1 VTRNKTTDPTHT
13 HRILRQDK
21 ALVRAVEARA
31 TIGLGDPIERAQARL
46 LLFVYKRWL
55 RGMAAAPSWMV
66 EETLSASV
74 LFHQPAISA
83 LSRRNLGLGVSKCGI
98 GAHMGVL
105 YRFGMACARRR
116 KNQILYTHILCG
128 FDQCS
133 TLCLRKLDMTRYPS
147 HQLSTLTG

>member
-66 EETLSASV
+66 EEILSASKHVGDDRAV
-74 LFHQPAISA
+74 LWMS
-83 LSRRNLGLGVSKCGI
+83 N
-98 GAHMGVL
+98 
-105 YRFGMACARRR
+105 
-116 KNQILYTHILCG
+116 N
-128 FDQCS
+128 
-133 TLCLRKLDMTRYPS
+133 
-147 HQLSTLTG
+147 